1 MEEWDLRTITV
12 VKSRKSTLT
21 SVSSSAQN
29 ILSPF
34 CDKCLRLE
42 SLIPLSKFVSPLTV
56 TKSLLNLPH
65 TFPTV
70 ELVEKGLYLG
80 HCIYIITQH
89 MVRPSGSCKIRQKET
104 PPKSEVK
111 NHIPEMDD
119 REAPQ
124 SKTKQT
130 NNLSISLK
138 IEGQDEN
145 RYGGWWCYWSY
156 RQASL

>member
-1 MEEWDLRTITV
+1 
-12 VKSRKSTLT
+12 
-21 SVSSSAQN
+21 
-29 ILSPF
+29 
-34 CDKCLRLE
+34 
-42 SLIPLSKFVSPLTV
+42 
-56 TKSLLNLPH
+56 
-65 TFPTV
+65 
-70 ELVEKGLYLG
+70 
-80 HCIYIITQH
+80 
-89 MVRPSGSCKIRQKET
+89 MVRPLGSCKIRQKET